1 MFRKNYLT
9 ARTMALP
16 LMALLLIPLMTA
28 CSAPWYKDYNINT
41 KADLER
47 LAAVPGLIQALEE
60 DESSAV
66 RLKAVRALQDIG
78 PDARDAIPALEEAT
92 NDKDYQVRQAAADA
106 LEDVA
111 LTVTVEGET
120 LTREEM
126 ELDEE
131 EKDIA
136 VKVFATRLESKNWI
150 TRRNAA
156 YELAEMG
163 SVAAPAVPALIM
175 ALSDDSDW
183 HDHYNQVRRA
193 AARALGN
200 IGFASRAAN
209 PILIETLENRDYNV
223 RLEAVKAL
231 GKIGPKSSPEVVEAL
246 SGALDDPDL
255 EIRREAAAA
264 LGSFEE
270 CAISSLSLLITAIMT
285 DSDKDVRR
293 AAIGSVC
300 RIEPDAEQSLCAL
313 AQALEHKD
321 PNIRNDALVA
331 LRKTKDPEVKNLILP
346 EILLRLDDVDKQVR
360 LNAVKTLAEYEIGSE
375 LVCNALERLANEDKS
390 LEIKKEA
397 TETLIDLKK
406 QEAESLS
413 TEP

>member
-1 MFRKNYLT
+1 
-9 ARTMALP
+9 MALP
-16 LMALLLIPLMTA
+16 LMALWLILLMTA

-47 LAAVPGLIQALEE
+47 LAAVPALIQAME
-60 DESSAV
+60 DESSEV
-66 RLKAVRALQDIG
+66 RLKAVRALQAIG
-78 PDARDAIPALEEAT
+78 PDARDAIPALQEAT
-92 NDKDYQVRQAAADA
+92 NDEDYEVRQAAADA
-106 LEDVA
+106 LEDIA

-120 LTREEM
+120 LTRDDM

-131 EKDIA
+131 EQDIA
-136 VKVFATRLESKNWI
+136 VNVFATRLESKNWI

-163 SVAAPAVPALIM
+163 PVAAPAVPALIM

-183 HDHYNQVRRA
+183 RDHYNQVRRG

-200 IGFASRAAN
+200 IGFAARAAN

-223 RLEAVKAL
+223 RLETVKAL
-231 GKIGPKSSPEVVEAL
+231 GKIGPKSSEEVVAAL
-246 SGALDDPDL
+246 TSVLDDPDL

-270 CAISSLSLLITAIMT
+270 CALSSLPLLITAIMT
-285 DSDKDVRR
+285 DTDKDVRR

-331 LRKTKDPEVKNLILP
+331 LRKTKDPEVKKLILP

-360 LNAVKTLAEYEIGSE
+360 LNAVKTLAEYEIGSDR
-375 LVCNALERLANEDKS
+375 VCNALERLANEDKS